1 MLDAEMIFSNLENC
15 DSRLEFN
22 YQVEVFKTTIAQ
34 ICQENP
40 EINLHFKPH
49 KNVGCQTDISEKF
62 STLTFPSKKK
72 AGK

>member
-49 KNVGCQTDISEKF
+49 KNVGCQTQGCKS
-62 STLTFPSKKK
+62 SGR
-72 AGK
+72 AGLKS